1 MKWASRYDA
10 RTMTSRTAMARK
22 DKATHKSA
30 EAADPD
36 AERWAAVLVR
46 DRTADGAFFFSVKST
61 GVYCRPSCPSRRAK
75 RENVAFHATPAAA
88 EAAGFRPCKRCRPDE
103 MSLVARRAEI
113 IAAACRALEDGS
125 DVPNLDEL
133 AKASGLSRFHFHRIF
148 KDIVGVTPKEY
159 ALAHRRKAVRKELQ
173 RSTSVTEAIYDAGF
187 NSSARFYENAAESL
201 GMSPKA
207 FRAGGKNEVLT
218 FAFGRSTLGDILVAA
233 SAKGIA
239 TILIG
244 DDREQL
250 IADLETI
257 FPHAERV
264 AGDRQFEKIVS
275 DVVGLVEH
283 PQQPVDLPL
292 DIRGT
297 AFQQRVW
304 KALRDIPLGAT
315 ATYTE
320 IADRVGRPK
329 AVRAVARACATNPL
343 AIAVPCHRVVR
354 ADGSLAGYRWGVER
368 KSMLIAREAGSAK
381 KPKPRG

>member
-1 MKWASRYDA
+1 
-10 RTMTSRTAMARK
+10 MARK
-22 DKATHKSA
+22 DKAPQKSA

-36 AERWAAVLVR
+36 AERWAAVLAR
-46 DRTADGAFFFSVKST
+46 DRSADGAFFFSVKST

-75 RENVAFHATPAAA
+75 RENVAFHATPVAA

-103 MSLVARRAEI
+103 MSLVAHRAEI

-148 KDIVGVTPKEY
+148 KEIVGVTPKEY
-159 ALAHRRKAVRKELQ
+159 ALAHRRKTVRKELQ
-173 RSTSVTEAIYDAGF
+173 RSTSVTDAIYDAGF
-187 NSSARFYENAAESL
+187 NSSARFYANASESL

-207 FRAGGKNEVLT
+207 FRRGGKNEVLT
-218 FAFGRSTLGDILVAA
+218 FAYGRSSLGDFLVAA

-239 TILIG
+239 AILIG

-250 IADLETI
+250 IADLKAI

-275 DVVGLVEH
+275 DVIGLVEH

-368 KSMLIAREAGSAK
+368 KRMLIAREAGSAK